1 MIKEVDFEASIQDS
15 FLEYAK
21 SVAQERSIID
31 VRDGLKYGLRQG
43 LYAQYSNKLTNDK
56 PYKKALKSVAA
67 ATSQSYVHG
76 DVAIYDTFVRAAK
89 PWAYRYLLEDAQG
102 SVGSPCAPDDH
113 TASRYLELRAS
124 ELANYL
130 FDGLKKNAIGDE
142 WYDNY
147 DNSERI
153 PSVFPSIGFWNI
165 VNGCTG
171 IAVSMSTSIPT
182 FNLREVNGALIK
194 LIKNPNATFD
204 EIYCPPD
211 FPTGGIITNAKEVK
225 ESLRVGKGKSI
236 RMRADLQYNVKD
248 NCIIASHLPYS
259 VYTNT
264 VIGQLAELTA
274 ENENYGI
281 ERIID
286 HTKKEADIRIY
297 LSRGANP
304 AMMIQKLYKDTSLES
319 WYGINMI
326 MLDYGRFP
334 KVFGWKEACQAY
346 IEHCRACQR
355 RILQYDLDGLLAR
368 NHILN
373 GLLIAIAHIE
383 EVIKTIKESKDGSAA
398 KVSLMKQ
405 FNFTEPQTD
414 AILNMKL
421 QRLANLEGFKIEK
434 ERDENDAKIDELRSI
449 LDTPERID
457 EIIIKKL
464 TEVMNKFGDA
474 RRTRLSNTI
483 DADDLPEEGEI
494 DVLISVGA
502 RGMKLA
508 KKEGKDVIRTTS
520 RGKII
525 IISNDGRLFRVPVSD
540 IVASQEVLFSS
551 YIGTKA
557 PVVLVYDELTISGNK
572 YVLYRTKDGIIKK
585 NAVSDIIDFT
595 RQGSRATKLREGDII
610 TRCAL
615 AATDDGTFEDFFV
628 STIKLTSKT
637 AIGEKKIRSE
647 K

>member
-1 MIKEVDFEASIQDS
+1 MLTWARIDSPMKMREISRAIDKKLSDNNKVDA
-15 FLEYAK
+15 
-21 SVAQERSIID
+21 
-31 VRDGLKYGLRQG
+31 
-43 LYAQYSNKLTNDK
+43 
-56 PYKKALKSVAA
+56 
-67 ATSQSYVHG
+67 
-76 DVAIYDTFVRAAK
+76 AIYDTFVRAAK

-194 LIKNPNATFD
+194 LIKNPDISFD

-211 FPTGGIITNAKEVK
+211 FPTGGTITNAKEVK

-236 RMRADLQYNVKD
+236 RMRADLQYNAKD

-346 IEHCRACQR
+346 VEHCRTCQR
-355 RILQYDLDGLLAR
+355 RMLQYDLDGLLAR

-405 FNFTEPQTD
+405 FNFTEPQAE

-434 ERDENDAKIDELRSI
+434 ERNENDAKIDELRLI
-449 LDTPERID
+449 LNTPEKID
-457 EIIIKKL
+457 EIIIGKL

-474 RRTRLSNTI
+474 RRTRLSNTV

-494 DVLISVGA
+494 DVLISVGV

-525 IISNDGRLFRVPVSD
+525 IISNDGRLFRIPVSD

-551 YIGTKA
+551 YTGTKA
-557 PVVLVYDELTISGNK
+557 PVALVCDELTASGNK
-572 YVLYRTKDGIIKK
+572 YVLYRTKDGIVKK
-585 NAVSDIIDFT
+585 NAISDIIDFT
-595 RQGSRATKLREGDII
+595 RQGSRATKLREGDVI

>member
-43 LYAQYSNKLTNDK
+43 LYAQYSNKLTSDK

-76 DVAIYDTFVRAAK
+76 DAAIYDTFVRAAK

-130 FDGLKKNAIGDE
+130 FDGLKKNAVGDE

-194 LIKNPNATFD
+194 RIKNPNATFD

-211 FPTGGIITNAKEVK
+211 FPTGGTITNAKEVK

-236 RMRADLQYNVKD
+236 RMRADLQYNAKD

-326 MLDYGRFP
+326 MLDHGRFP

-346 IEHCRACQR
+346 IEHCRTCQR
-355 RILQYDLDGLLAR
+355 RIIKYDLGGLLAR

-405 FNFTEPQTD
+405 FNFTEPQAE

-434 ERDENDAKIDELRSI
+434 ERNENDVKIDELRSI
-449 LDTPERID
+449 LNTPEKID
-457 EIIIKKL
+457 EIIIGKL

-483 DADDLPEEGEI
+483 ESDDVPEEGEI

-525 IISNDGRLFRVPVSD
+525 VISNDGRLFRIPVSD

-551 YIGTKA
+551 YTGTKA
-557 PVVLVYDELTISGNK
+557 PVALVCDELAASGNK
-572 YVLYRTKDGIIKK
+572 YVLYRTKDGIVKK
-585 NAVSDIIDFT
+585 NSISDIIDFT
-595 RQGSRATKLREGDII
+595 RQGSRATKLREGDTII
-610 TRCAL
+610 RCSL
-615 AATDDGTFEDFFV
+615 AASDDGTFEDFFV

>member
-43 LYAQYSNKLTNDK
+43 LYAQYSNKLTSDK

-225 ESLRVGKGKSI
+225 ESLQVGKGKSI
-236 RMRADLQYNVKD
+236 RMRADLQYSAKD

-334 KVFGWKEACQAY
+334 KVFGWKKACQAY
-346 IEHCRACQR
+346 IEHCRTCQR
-355 RILQYDLDGLLAR
+355 RIIQYDLDGLLAR

-383 EVIKTIKESKDGSAA
+383 EVIRTIKESKDGAAA
-398 KVSLMKQ
+398 KVSLMNQ
-405 FNFTEPQTD
+405 FNFSEPQAE

-434 ERDENDAKIDELRSI
+434 ERNENDVKIDELRLI
-449 LDTPERID
+449 LNTPEKID

-525 IISNDGRLFRVPVSD
+525 IISNDGRLFRIPVSD

-551 YIGTKA
+551 YTGTKA
-557 PVVLVYDELTISGNK
+557 PVALVCDELAASGNK
-572 YVLYRTKDGIIKK
+572 YVLYRTKDGIVKK
-585 NAVSDIIDFT
+585 NAISDIIDFT
-595 RQGSRATKLREGDII
+595 RQGSRATKLREGDTII
-610 TRCAL
+610 RCDL
-615 AATDDGTFEDFFV
+615 AASDDGTFEDFFV

>member
-43 LYAQYSNKLTNDK
+43 LYAQYSNKLTSDK

-76 DVAIYDTFVRAAK
+76 DAAIYDTFVRAAK

-130 FDGLKKNAIGDE
+130 FDGLKKNAVGDE

-194 LIKNPNATFD
+194 LIKNPNVSFD

-211 FPTGGIITNAKEVK
+211 FPTGGTITNAKEVK

-236 RMRADLQYNVKD
+236 RMRADLQYSAKD

-326 MLDYGRFP
+326 MLDHGRFP

-346 IEHCRACQR
+346 IEHCRTCQR
-355 RILQYDLDGLLAR
+355 NILQYDLDGLLAR

-383 EVIKTIKESKDGSAA
+383 EVIKTIKESKDGAAA

-405 FNFTEPQTD
+405 FNFTEPQAE

-434 ERDENDAKIDELRSI
+434 ERNENDVKIDELRSI
-449 LDTPERID
+449 LNTPEKID
-457 EIIIKKL
+457 EIIIGKL

-483 DADDLPEEGEI
+483 ESDDVPEEGEI
-494 DVLISVGA
+494 DVLISVSA

-525 IISNDGRLFRVPVSD
+525 IISNDGRLFRIPVSD

-551 YIGTKA
+551 YTGTKA
-557 PVVLVYDELTISGNK
+557 PVALVCDELAASGNK
-572 YVLYRTKDGIIKK
+572 YVLYRTKEGIVKK
-585 NAVSDIIDFT
+585 NAISDIIDFT
-595 RQGSRATKLREGDII
+595 RQGSRATKLREGDTII
-610 TRCAL
+610 RCGL
-615 AATDDGTFEDFFV
+615 AASDDGTFEDFFV

>member
-43 LYAQYSNKLTNDK
+43 LYAQYSNKLTSDK

-225 ESLRVGKGKSI
+225 ESLQVGKGKSI
-236 RMRADLQYNVKD
+236 RMRADLQYSAKD

-346 IEHCRACQR
+346 IEHCRTCQR
-355 RILQYDLDGLLAR
+355 RIIQYDLDGLLAR

-383 EVIKTIKESKDGSAA
+383 EVIKTIKESKDGAAA
-398 KVSLMKQ
+398 KVSLMNQ
-405 FNFTEPQTD
+405 FNFSEPQAE

-434 ERDENDAKIDELRSI
+434 ERNENDVKIDELRLI
-449 LDTPERID
+449 LNTPEKID

-525 IISNDGRLFRVPVSD
+525 IISNDGRLFRIPVSD

-551 YIGTKA
+551 YTGTKA
-557 PVVLVYDELTISGNK
+557 PVALVCDELAASGNK
-572 YVLYRTKDGIIKK
+572 YVLYRTKDGIVKK
-585 NAVSDIIDFT
+585 NAISDIIDFT
-595 RQGSRATKLREGDII
+595 RQGSRATKLREGDTII
-610 TRCAL
+610 RCDL
-615 AATDDGTFEDFFV
+615 AASDDGTFEDFFV

>member
-1 MIKEVDFEASIQDS
+1 MIKEVDFETSIQDS

-43 LYAQYSNKLTNDK
+43 LYAQYSNKLTSDK

-76 DVAIYDTFVRAAK
+76 DAAIYDTFVRAAK

-113 TASRYLELRAS
+113 TASRYLELRSS
-124 ELANYL
+124 ELANHL

-194 LIKNPNATFD
+194 LIKNPNVSFD

-211 FPTGGIITNAKEVK
+211 FPTGGTITNAKEVK

-236 RMRADLQYNVKD
+236 RMRADLQYSAKD

-326 MLDYGRFP
+326 MLDHGRFP

-346 IEHCRACQR
+346 IEHCRTCQR
-355 RILQYDLDGLLAR
+355 RIIKYDFGVLLAR

-383 EVIKTIKESKDGSAA
+383 EVIKTIKESKDGTAA
-398 KVSLMKQ
+398 KASLMKQ
-405 FNFTEPQTD
+405 FNFTEPQAE

-434 ERDENDAKIDELRSI
+434 ERNENDVKIDELRLI
-449 LDTPERID
+449 FNTPEKID
-457 EIIIKKL
+457 EIIIGKL

-483 DADDLPEEGEI
+483 ESEDVPEEGEI
-494 DVLISVGA
+494 DVLISVSA

-525 IISNDGRLFRVPVSD
+525 IISNDGRLFRIPVSD
-540 IVASQEVLFSS
+540 VVASQEVLFSS
-551 YIGTKA
+551 YTGTKA
-557 PVVLVYDELTISGNK
+557 PVALVCDELAASGNK
-572 YVLYRTKDGIIKK
+572 YVLYRTKDGIVKK
-585 NAVSDIIDFT
+585 NAISDIIDFT
-595 RQGSRATKLREGDII
+595 RQGSRATKLREGDTII
-610 TRCAL
+610 RCGL
-615 AATDDGTFEDFFV
+615 AASDDGIFEDFFV

>member
-1 MIKEVDFEASIQDS
+1 MLTWARIDSPMKMREISRAIDKKLSDNNKVDA
-15 FLEYAK
+15 
-21 SVAQERSIID
+21 
-31 VRDGLKYGLRQG
+31 
-43 LYAQYSNKLTNDK
+43 
-56 PYKKALKSVAA
+56 
-67 ATSQSYVHG
+67 
-76 DVAIYDTFVRAAK
+76 AIYDTFVRAAK

-113 TASRYLELRAS
+113 TASRYLELRSS

-194 LIKNPNATFD
+194 LIKNPNVSFD

-211 FPTGGIITNAKEVK
+211 FPTGGTITNAKEVK

-236 RMRADLQYNVKD
+236 RMRADLQYSAKD

-326 MLDYGRFP
+326 MLDHGRFP

-355 RILQYDLDGLLAR
+355 NILQYDLDGLLAR

-398 KVSLMKQ
+398 KASLMKQ
-405 FNFTEPQTD
+405 FNFTEPQAE

-434 ERDENDAKIDELRSI
+434 ERNENDVKIDELRLI
-449 LDTPERID
+449 LNTPEKID
-457 EIIIKKL
+457 EIIIGKL

-483 DADDLPEEGEI
+483 ESDDVPEEGEI
-494 DVLISVGA
+494 DVLISVSA

-525 IISNDGRLFRVPVSD
+525 IISNDGRLFRIPVSD

-551 YIGTKA
+551 YTGTKA
-557 PVVLVYDELTISGNK
+557 PVALVCDELAASGNK
-572 YVLYRTKDGIIKK
+572 YVLYRTKDGIVKK
-585 NAVSDIIDFT
+585 NAISDIIDFT
-595 RQGSRATKLREGDII
+595 RQGSRATKLREGDTII
-610 TRCAL
+610 RCGL
-615 AATDDGTFEDFFV
+615 AASDDGAFEDFFV

>member
-1 MIKEVDFEASIQDS
+1 MLTWARIDSPMKMREISRAIDKKLSDNNKVDA
-15 FLEYAK
+15 
-21 SVAQERSIID
+21 
-31 VRDGLKYGLRQG
+31 
-43 LYAQYSNKLTNDK
+43 
-56 PYKKALKSVAA
+56 
-67 ATSQSYVHG
+67 
-76 DVAIYDTFVRAAK
+76 AIYDTFVRAAK

-130 FDGLKKNAIGDE
+130 FDGLKKNAVGDE

-211 FPTGGIITNAKEVK
+211 FPTGGTITNAKEVK

-236 RMRADLQYNVKD
+236 RMRADLQYNAKD

-346 IEHCRACQR
+346 IEHCRTCQR
-355 RILQYDLDGLLAR
+355 RMLQYDLDGLLAR

-383 EVIKTIKESKDGSAA
+383 EVIKTIKESKDGAAA

-405 FNFTEPQTD
+405 FNFTEPQAE

-434 ERDENDAKIDELRSI
+434 ERNENDAKIDELRLI
-449 LDTPERID
+449 LNTPEKVD
-457 EIIIKKL
+457 EIIIGKL

-525 IISNDGRLFRVPVSD
+525 VISNDGRLFRIPVSD

-551 YIGTKA
+551 YTGTKA
-557 PVVLVYDELTISGNK
+557 PVALVCDELAASGNK
-572 YVLYRTKDGIIKK
+572 YVLYRTKDGVVKK
-585 NAVSDIIDFT
+585 NAISDIIDFT

>member
-43 LYAQYSNKLTNDK
+43 LYAQYSNKLTSDK

-76 DVAIYDTFVRAAK
+76 DAAIYDTFVRAAK

-130 FDGLKKNAIGDE
+130 FDGLKKNAVGDE

-194 LIKNPNATFD
+194 LIKNPNISFD

-211 FPTGGIITNAKEVK
+211 FPTGGTITNAKEVK

-236 RMRADLQYNVKD
+236 RMRADLQYSAKD

-346 IEHCRACQR
+346 IEHCRTCQR

-383 EVIKTIKESKDGSAA
+383 EVIKTIKESKDGAAA

-405 FNFTEPQTD
+405 FNFTEPQAE

-434 ERDENDAKIDELRSI
+434 ERNENDAKIDELRLI
-449 LDTPERID
+449 LNTPEKID
-457 EIIIKKL
+457 EIIIGKL

-525 IISNDGRLFRVPVSD
+525 IISNDGRLFRIPVSD

-551 YIGTKA
+551 YTGTKA
-557 PVVLVYDELTISGNK
+557 PVALVCDELAASGNK
-572 YVLYRTKDGIIKK
+572 YVLYRTKDGIVKK
-585 NAVSDIIDFT
+585 NAISDIIDFT
-595 RQGSRATKLREGDII
+595 RQGSRATKLREGDTII
-610 TRCAL
+610 RCCL
-615 AATDDGTFEDFFV
+615 AASDDGTFEDFFV

>member
-1 MIKEVDFEASIQDS
+1 MLTWARIDSPMKMREISRAIDKKLSDNNKVDA
-15 FLEYAK
+15 
-21 SVAQERSIID
+21 
-31 VRDGLKYGLRQG
+31 
-43 LYAQYSNKLTNDK
+43 
-56 PYKKALKSVAA
+56 
-67 ATSQSYVHG
+67 
-76 DVAIYDTFVRAAK
+76 AIYDTFVRAAK

-113 TASRYLELRAS
+113 TASRYLELRSS

-194 LIKNPNATFD
+194 LIKNPNVSFD

-211 FPTGGIITNAKEVK
+211 FPTGGTITNAKEVK

-236 RMRADLQYNVKD
+236 RMRADLQYSAKD

-326 MLDYGRFP
+326 MLDHGRFP

-355 RILQYDLDGLLAR
+355 NILQYDLDGLLAR

-398 KVSLMKQ
+398 KASLMKQ
-405 FNFTEPQTD
+405 FNFTEPQAE

-434 ERDENDAKIDELRSI
+434 ERNENDVKIDELRSI
-449 LDTPERID
+449 LNTPEKID
-457 EIIIKKL
+457 EIIIGKL

-483 DADDLPEEGEI
+483 ESDDVPEEGEI
-494 DVLISVGA
+494 DVLISVSA

-525 IISNDGRLFRVPVSD
+525 IISNDGRLFRIPVSD

-551 YIGTKA
+551 YTGTKA
-557 PVVLVYDELTISGNK
+557 PVALVCDELAASGNK
-572 YVLYRTKDGIIKK
+572 YVLYRTKDGIVKK
-585 NAVSDIIDFT
+585 NAISDIIDFT
-595 RQGSRATKLREGDII
+595 RQGSRATKLREGDTII
-610 TRCAL
+610 RCGL
-615 AATDDGTFEDFFV
+615 AASDDGAFEDFFV